1 LKVSWKLPEG
11 TEIFFIGLKRWPAK
25 TSGAFGFGCPFLFF
39 SLLGKTKERKER
51 LFRRVLSY
59 RDG

>member
-1 LKVSWKLPEG
+1 LEAPEG

-25 TSGAFGFGCPFLFF
+25 TSGAFGFGCFSFF
-39 SLLGKTKERKER
+39 FLLGKQKKERSVCSAG
-51 LFRRVLSY
+51 VLSY